1 MRQLI
6 VDLNAVA
13 HNLGAIRE
21 RVHGAKVMAVVKAEA
36 YGHGMIPV
44 AKRLEQEGVD
54 YFGVADLGE
63 AVELRQ
69 AGISTP
75 ILAWLHAADE
85 DFRRATEFNV
95 EVGINSEAQLN
106 TALTT
111 AAVQG
116 KPLRLHLKV
125 DTGLN
130 RNGASVDEWPGLV
143 SAAKSAAET
152 GHVVIAGVFSHLSST
167 STTDDAQQI
176 VRFEMATSL
185 ARVMGLE
192 FEMRHL
198 TASDGTFN
206 YPHAAYEMVRIGI
219 ALYGLS
225 PFSDNRAADYDLIPA
240 MTVKSEVVHVKRVP
254 DNTPVGYG
262 YEHRTVGESSL
273 ALVPIGY
280 AEGLPRNASPR
291 AKVKINGRT
300 YRISSRIAMDQFVV
314 DVGDDDVKIGDEV
327 LIFGNP
333 AAGAP
338 SADELAN
345 AARSINYEIVTRM
358 GGRLERSYLGE
369 AGGS

>member
-1 MRQLI
+1 MRQII

-13 HNLGAIRE
+13 HNLAAIRD
-21 RVHGAKVMAVVKAEA
+21 RVGDRKVMAVVKADA

-54 YFGVADLGE
+54 YLGVADLTE
-63 AVELRQ
+63 AVELRK
-69 AGISTP
+69 AGIKTP
-75 ILAWLHAADE
+75 ILAWLHAANE
-85 DFRRATEFNV
+85 DFRRAAEYNI
-95 EVGINSEAQLN
+95 EVGVNSEEQLN

-116 KPLRLHLKV
+116 KQLRLHLKI

-130 RNGASVDEWPGLV
+130 RNGVSVDGWPSMV

-152 GHVVIAGVFSHLSST
+152 GHIAIAGVFSHLSST

-176 VRFEMATSL
+176 VKFEMATSL
-185 ARVMGLE
+185 AKVMGLD

-206 YPHAAYEMVRIGI
+206 YPHANYDMVRIGI

-225 PFSDNRAADYDLIPA
+225 PFSDNRAADYGLVPA
-240 MTVKSEVVHVKRVP
+240 MTVKSQVVNVKRVP

-280 AEGLPRNASPR
+280 GEGLPRNASPR
-291 AKVKINGRT
+291 GKVKINGKT
-300 YRISSRIAMDQFVV
+300 YRLSSRIAMDQFVV
-314 DVGDDDVKIGDEV
+314 DVGDDEVKIGDEV

-333 AAGAP
+333 ADGAP

-345 AARSINYEIVTRM
+345 ATRTINYEIVTRM
-358 GGRLERSYLGE
+358 GGRLERTYLGE
-369 AGGS
+369 AGAS